1 MDSIIEVVFLA
12 VLTVTLVAV
21 VGVGRFGVVVLTA
34 FFAGSKCGASGV
46 RAELFVCVDLLVT
59 WAFGSTIF
67 SGRGAEAG
75 ENVMGPKLGAAASRE
90 EKKWG

>member
-12 VLTVTLVAV
+12 VLTVALAV
-21 VGVGRFGVVVLTA
+21 VLGVGAFEVVMLAA

-46 RAELFVCVDLLVT
+46 SEEPFAGAGLLAT

-67 SGRGAEAG
+67 SGRGAEVVG
-75 ENVMGPKLGAAASRE
+75 NVIGPKSGTAAS
-90 EKKWG
+90 